1 VGAPTIGSDQAQAMV
16 RSSTQLQASLAQD
29 RNTLTA
35 ILARQNVVY
44 RDLHSVALTQLNTDL
59 VQLTPIV
66 TALVVRATALAGG
79 VTPLATYQAL
89 RGAIQQRSAPV
100 KALRR
105 RMTAQNLLPA
115 NPTRNIGVAALN
127 HAGAPALVAQIATWH
142 GGGGNIIA
150 GTFAQ
155 LPANAAHPAD
165 PVWQLRTQALG
176 LVNSGDNLQL
186 GMGSIPTTAHGAR
199 HVPAA
204 RNVLVAALTAAG
216 YI

>member
-1 VGAPTIGSDQAQAMV
+1 
-16 RSSTQLQASLAQD
+16 
-29 RNTLTA
+29 
-35 ILARQNVVY
+35 
-44 RDLHSVALTQLNTDL
+44 
-59 VQLTPIV
+59 
-66 TALVVRATALAGG
+66 
-79 VTPLATYQAL
+79 
-89 RGAIQQRSAPV
+89 
-100 KALRR
+100 
-105 RMTAQNLLPA
+105 MTAQNLLPA